1 MPIRNE
7 DNAGAVHDALMEK
20 GAQLLVKTVESIFN
34 GTARGKPQAD
44 FDLSE
49 LKPAPKLFKENCKI
63 EWTENRET
71 IYNKIRGLS
80 PYPAAWTELQKDD
93 QKKSLK
99 IFQSKLAEEDT
110 NYSGQIKVSKN
121 QILIGCK
128 DGWLEILELQ
138 LEGKKRMP
146 IHEFLNGF
154 NLSEWKINSL

>member
-1 MPIRNE
+1 M
-7 DNAGAVHDALMEK
+7 
-20 GAQLLVKTVESIFN
+20 
-34 GTARGKPQAD
+34 
-44 FDLSE
+44 
-49 LKPAPKLFKENCKI
+49 
-63 EWTENRET
+63 
-71 IYNKIRGLS
+71 
-80 PYPAAWTELQKDD
+80 
-93 QKKSLK
+93 K